1 MDGQISGD
9 SKTLNNSITKNKS
22 NGQEEIR
29 PGPTSP
35 VCLCLQYVINQEP
48 FLSSLSTDMYKRDV
62 GQEEECMTGKDS
74 ARVRS
79 AQLVQVHF
87 AVGTQLR

>member
-1 MDGQISGD
+1 MDRSAEIP
-9 SKTLNNSITKNKS
+9 KPSIIPLQRINQMDKK
-22 NGQEEIR
+22 EIR

-62 GQEEECMTGKDS
+62 GQEEECMTGRTLLVFDLL
-74 ARVRS
+74 
-79 AQLVQVHF
+79 QLVQVHF

>member
-29 PGPTSP
+29 PRPTSL

-62 GQEEECMTGKDS
+62 GQEEECMTGRTLLVFDLL
-74 ARVRS
+74 
-79 AQLVQVHF
+79 QLVQVHF